1 MKACAAHHNLPPY
14 TIVGNL
20 FLPVP
25 DTEFHD
31 FLLQIDEFIRFAPE
45 ILEAI
50 DQDLDKHGIKDK
62 KKRLVDKRFLE
73 EMTGELPGI
82 QLEKYPV
89 NDFELKLNVGR
100 PRMSAYWRMC
110 F

>member
-1 MKACAAHHNLPPY
+1 MKACAAHHNLSPY

-31 FLLQIDEFIRFAPE
+31 FLLQIDEFVKFAPE
-45 ILEAI
+45 ILEVI
-50 DQDLDKHGIKDK
+50 DQDLDKHGINDK
-62 KKRLVDKRFLE
+62 KKRLKDKRFIE

-82 QLEKYPV
+82 
-89 NDFELKLNVGR
+89 
-100 PRMSAYWRMC
+100 
-110 F
+110 